1 MPVTRVHKTMW
12 EQKTPRTFFPVSAWW
27 FCLPTSSSV
36 ADGKQKKIHKERPQS
51 KVRLLGVGETTPH
64 SPLGAAAW
72 NRNRLTLS
80 SLVQQQQPK
89 KTLTKYLHK
98 THKDLLTKDKENAQV
113 QSTQQQQQHHYHH
126 HDHYDD
132 CRWIKNVQMDV
143 KRSLSSTLLAFVPS
157 RIQAITGLAF
167 RFSSPEDEEECTTK
181 TLQTLPNR

>member
-1 MPVTRVHKTMW
+1 VRAKDSKNFLSCKCMMVLLAHFIFSRWWKT
-12 EQKTPRTFFPVSAWW
+12 K
-27 FCLPTSSSV
+27 
-36 ADGKQKKIHKERPQS
+36 KKIHKERPQS

-64 SPLGAAAW
+64 SPLGAAAR

-89 KTLTKYLHK
+89 KKPSQSTSTKPTK
-98 THKDLLTKDKENAQV
+98 TCSQRTRKIAQV
-113 QSTQQQQQHHYHH
+113 QSTQQQHHYHH

-167 RFSSPEDEEECTTK
+167 RFF
-181 TLQTLPNR
+181 LPPGWRRMYN